1 MRRIIKGSFGYGR
14 RCKEL
19 SGKVKGNRSIL
30 KPIQACKKIFPSLGG
45 ICVTM
50 GGLNCNQL

>member
-1 MRRIIKGSFGYGR
+1 MRRIIKGRFGYGR
-14 RCKEL
+14 RRKEL

-30 KPIQACKKIFPSLGG
+30 KPIQVRKKFFPALGG
-45 ICVTM
+45 ISVTT